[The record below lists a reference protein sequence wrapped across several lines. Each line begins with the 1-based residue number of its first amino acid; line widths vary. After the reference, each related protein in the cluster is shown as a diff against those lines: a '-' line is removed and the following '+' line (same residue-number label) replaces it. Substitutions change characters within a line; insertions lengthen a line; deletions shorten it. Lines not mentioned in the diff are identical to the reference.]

1 MARYLEDDYLC
12 FMSKYGTVI
21 WVGLLALIAGFLIWP
36 PTHKVFVEL
45 TAKVPYI
52 MGFVKFAILSMM
64 GEFLAA
70 RLVHKKWVRVRGVLP
85 KMLVWGILGMLIVLM
100 FAVFSGGVDSAA
112 SQGLLIPE
120 CSDTCPPVVQFISRL
135 RRALFISA
143 IMNLTFGPVFMAAH
157 RITDVY
163 IDKRFSGEKVTFA
176 EVIPGIDWGRF
187 IKEIV
192 GVTIPVF
199 WIPAHTVTFLLPGQ
213 YRVLFAASLSIVLG
227 LILSFAKM
235 RNLKNSN
242 VKK

>member
-1 MARYLEDDYLC
+1 
-12 FMSKYGTVI
+12 MSKYGTVI
-21 WVGLLALIAGFLIWP
+21 WVGLLALIAGFLIYP
-36 PTHKVFVEL
+36 PTHKVFIDL
-45 TAKVPYI
+45 TARYPYI
-52 MGFVKFAILSMM
+52 MGFAKFAILSMM

-70 RLVHKKWVRVRGVLP
+70 RLVHKKWVMVRGVAP

-100 FAVFSGGVDSAA
+100 FAVFSGRVDTAA
-112 SQGLLIPE
+112 SQGLLISE

-163 IDKRFSGEKVTFA
+163 IDKRYSGQKMPVTG
-176 EVIPGIDWGRF
+176 IITQIDWGRF

-192 GVTIPVF
+192 CVTIPVF

-235 RNLKNSN
+235 RHQKD
-242 VKK
+242 

>member
-1 MARYLEDDYLC
+1 
-12 FMSKYGTVI
+12 MSKYGTVI

-45 TAKVPYI
+45 TARVPYI
-52 MGFVKFAILSMM
+52 LGFVKFAILSMM

-70 RLVHKKWVRVRGVLP
+70 RLVHKKWVKVRGVLP

-100 FAVFSGGVDSAA
+100 FAVFSGGVDNAA
-112 SQGLLIPE
+112 SQGLLISE

-135 RRALFISA
+135 RRALMISA
-143 IMNLTFGPVFMAAH
+143 IMNFTFGPVFMAAH

-163 IDKRFSGEKVTFA
+163 IDKRFSGEKATYA
-176 EVIPGIDWGRF
+176 DVIPQIDWGRF

-199 WIPAHTVTFLLPGQ
+199 WIPAHTITFLLPGQ

-235 RNLKNSN
+235 RNLKSSN
-242 VKK
+242 IKQ